1 MLRDLHRA
9 ELLSFPITLVV
20 LLIAFGAVVAALLPL
35 GLATMA
41 ILAAGGLVAFTSR
54 LSGVTVQATSV
65 MLLIGLAVGV
75 DYSMFYVKRQRE
87 ERAAGRPVLD
97 AIETAAA
104 TSGRSVLISGLTVLL
119 AMSGMFLT
127 GSKIFYGIGAGHH
140 AGGRRR
146 SYRVT
151 DPAAGP
157 ARAARRPGGPGPAA
171 VRRRAR
177 RPDGQ
182 GRVWTAVLDRVLARP
197 ALTAALALCALV
209 VLALPVLRLHTATP
223 GASDLPQAT
232 AALQTY
238 NRIQQAFP
246 GRRQPGRGR
255 GRGARR
261 HRARGRPGGPRP
273 SSGRRWPAVR

>member
-35 GLATMA
+35 GLATVA
-41 ILAAGGLVAFTSR
+41 ILAANGLVAFTSR

-127 GSKIFYGIGAGHH
+127 GSKIFYGIGQATMLVVAVAVIGSLTLLP
-140 AGGRRR
+140 ALLALLGDRVDRGRLPFAWPARR
-146 SYRVT
+146 
-151 DPAAGP
+151 PP
-157 ARAARRPGGPGPAA
+157 ARAGSGLRYSTGYWP
-171 VRRRAR
+171 
-177 RPDGQ
+177 
-182 GRVWTAVLDRVLARP
+182 ARP
-197 ALTAALALCALV
+197 
-209 VLALPVLRLHTATP
+209 
-223 GASDLPQAT
+223 
-232 AALQTY
+232 
-238 NRIQQAFP
+238 
-246 GRRQPGRGR
+246 
-255 GRGARR
+255 
-261 HRARGRPGGPRP
+261 
-273 SSGRRWPAVR
+273 